1 MDWTRMV
8 RLFGILTCI
17 LDGDFRSEWTCYVE
31 DLEGPHDDD
40 LLTPGISYRRATST
54 RCKQLRLSRIS
65 GCAADARQCCFHK
78 SVRKSVMS
86 RPVGFLGLSIARGLL
101 EILVMPPKFLHLSKG
116 QAPREDE

>member
-1 MDWTRMV
+1 MDSHGAT
-8 RLFGILTCI
+8 
-17 LDGDFRSEWTCYVE
+17 FRYINVYSRRRFSIFSWTCYVE

-65 GCAADARQCCFHK
+65 GCTADARQCCFHK

-86 RPVGFLGLSIARGLL
+86 RPVGFLGLWTVGDSSDAP
-101 EILVMPPKFLHLSKG
+101 ETLVFVEGPS
-116 QAPREDE
+116 ASRR